1 MLNES
6 RSSGSAVAEQLR
18 NRSKHFVQVIR
29 FCRSLPN
36 TAEAQV
42 ISRQL
47 LRSSTSV
54 AANYRAVCRSR
65 SRAEFVSRLAV
76 VVEESDESGFW
87 LELLIDA
94 EVSARKEAVA
104 LLKEAD
110 ELTAI
115 FNASRSTAR
124 NSRNQNSGN
133 QNS

>member
-1 MLNES
+1 MLTES
-6 RSSGSAVAEQLR
+6 RSSGSAVTEQLR
-18 NRSKHFVQVIR
+18 NRSKHFALQVIR

-54 AANYRAVCRSR
+54 AVNYRAVCRSR

-110 ELTAI
+110 EL
-115 FNASRSTAR
+115 
-124 NSRNQNSGN
+124 
-133 QNS
+133 